1 MEAEQGQGSRTY
13 HHLVIDSVAAM
24 GAPRGGS
31 RHVVRS
37 VGEQGA
43 PRGGSHLVARS
54 VGARGALRGGS
65 RDGNGSGSGR
75 VEQLPARQQ
84 RGCG

>member
-1 MEAEQGQGSRTY
+1 VELAESMLFVELAKAEGGWLWHNGRIDNKQE
-13 HHLVIDSVAAM
+13 LVP
-24 GAPRGGS
+24 GYCLGEF
-31 RHVVRS
+31 VVERAK
-37 VGEQGA
+37 G
-43 PRGGSHLVARS
+43 RI
-54 VGARGALRGGS
+54 